1 MSIRSAEISDCFK
14 IAKVQIA
21 SNRTTYRGIMSDTYL
36 DGLSYEGKAQEWKS
50 RIQNE
55 NVYVSRKQKRIKL

>member
-1 MSIRSAEISDCFK
+1 MSIRSAEISDCFN

-55 NVYVSRKQKRIKL
+55 KCICSRNRRE